1 MVAHKYYGQFKRTL
15 GETFIHCDLILFNI
29 NYVNKKHETRYFFL
43 LNI

>member
-15 GETFIHCDLILFNI
+15 GETFIHCDLIFNI
-29 NYVNKKHETRYFFL
+29 NYVKKKHETRYFFL